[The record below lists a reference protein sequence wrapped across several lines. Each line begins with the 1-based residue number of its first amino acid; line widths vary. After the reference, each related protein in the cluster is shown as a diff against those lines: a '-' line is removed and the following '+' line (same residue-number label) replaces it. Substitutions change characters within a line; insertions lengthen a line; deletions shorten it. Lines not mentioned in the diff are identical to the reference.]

1 MEKEKRSKLFN
12 YFKIL
17 ISLGLILFLVL
28 RTDMVMVKEV
38 LFSVHGGFL
47 MLAVL
52 CLVAELI
59 LMTFRLQALLL
70 MKNIRLPFFVIL
82 KLNLISA
89 FVGTFLPT
97 RLGMDALRVFFLS
110 KHTKHVVDSISS
122 VAVDRFLNMFIITC
136 FAIINYFIGGY
147 HHTMPNLILATLP
160 MVLGVGLVLLFL
172 SKRVRSS
179 LGSFLNRIRV
189 SRKITSWLGDLAHS
203 FFGWRGRPKLL
214 LKLILLAIFFQCVRI
229 STSYV
234 FARSLWIEVPYSYFF
249 IVIPIV
255 TVLGMLP
262 FSIAGIGIA
271 QVGSIY
277 FLELIGVDSASAFGM
292 AVLIYFVRI
301 LVMLPG
307 LYFFYREGLDS
318 LVESGSRL
326 KFFRNFRRKEAV

>member
-1 MEKEKRSKLFN
+1 
-12 YFKIL
+12 
-17 ISLGLILFLVL
+17 
-28 RTDMVMVKEV
+28 
-38 LFSVHGGFL
+38 
-47 MLAVL
+47 
-52 CLVAELI
+52 
-59 LMTFRLQALLL
+59 
-70 MKNIRLPFFVIL
+70 
-82 KLNLISA
+82 
-89 FVGTFLPT
+89 
-97 RLGMDALRVFFLS
+97 
-110 KHTKHVVDSISS
+110 
-122 VAVDRFLNMFIITC
+122 
-136 FAIINYFIGGY
+136 
-147 HHTMPNLILATLP
+147 MPNLILATLP

-326 KFFRNFRRKEAV
+326 KFFRNLRRKEAV